1 MYLRWFRHVQWE
13 WDGAQNR
20 SAQHTVQGLGTVL
33 AQHHGWREQVTP
45 ALDVL
50 GFGACIFLVVA
61 KQTLPNSASMPV
73 VVFWGYSPPNARWRV
88 HFG

>member
-1 MYLRWFRHVQWE
+1 MVSVCAMGG
-13 WDGAQNR
+13 DGAQNR

-33 AQHHGWREQVTP
+33 AQHHGWGEQVAP

-50 GFGACIFLVVA
+50 GVWCLCILGG
-61 KQTLPNSASMPV
+61 KQTLLNSTSMPV
-73 VVFWGYSPPNARWRV
+73 VVFWGYSPPNARWHV